1 MAVFML
7 GERIRWKRGLGIALS
22 FVGAMIMCFDP
33 KVLSYSH
40 AIYFCLVAVV
50 VMSFGQIMV
59 RRIRG
64 VDTFSMQAWVGVLRA
79 PSLRMTSLAFE
90 EGQLA
95 RATPAAGRSEES

>member
-1 MAVFML
+1 ML

-59 RRIRG
+59 RRIR
-64 VDTFSMQAWVGVLRA
+64 
-79 PSLRMTSLAFE
+79 
-90 EGQLA
+90 
-95 RATPAAGRSEES
+95 SEERRVGKECVSKCRSRWSPDHKSKNKKLNINNLYSVTFKNI